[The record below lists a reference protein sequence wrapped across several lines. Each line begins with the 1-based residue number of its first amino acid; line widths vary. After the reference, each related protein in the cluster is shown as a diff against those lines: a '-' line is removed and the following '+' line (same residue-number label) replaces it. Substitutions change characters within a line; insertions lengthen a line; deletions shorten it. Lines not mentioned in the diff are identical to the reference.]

1 MGIEAYLDVEEEQ
14 PEETKELEEL
24 SPEAYKGLVQQINI
38 DKAEQSIIEEVV
50 GVDGDD
56 DENEEE
62 ELREEREMK
71 NLFEQLYEIDPD
83 TKEVF
88 VKGSAYDLKK
98 WDEDMVC
105 FTFGDPERVI
115 ALEAAISPGERYLS
129 RCFDKLSMKHTQLA
143 EVMRRHSNA
152 LRAKTI
158 SKAFAQDFKQVMGY
172 PLPNIHMESFTTLP
186 SATNYNIAMEEMN
199 NQQIAIAA
207 GASLAGVAI
216 VYKLVQWFAKALNKN
231 SLATSSISE
240 NFKAYSDR
248 KEMLKNL
255 PNDLSKLQGNVDAAV
270 KEYMQAND
278 DNPAQNINKAI
289 ASLKQKFSSN
299 DASGAFDEA
308 TKMMMQKSLKGKYTP
323 FMQQV
328 LSGKLNQYWWSFLN
342 KAIIGAKES
351 QDRIMAQLED
361 MDKQYTLDKTKES
374 TQVRGGYD
382 WVKESLYKM
391 QFETFTR
398 ANGESS
404 SQTQMPPVEN
414 WSEVASWF
422 NAMTSDIFTP
432 FQDDREL
439 PTGEWAFVSLQSIDL
454 KIFENLDSG
463 HVDKMKQ
470 VAERIKKHAED
481 AAKKG
486 REASKE
492 NKIEKGDRA
501 KALMDLSKEF
511 QFVSSILRFAIQ
523 VRNQLG
529 QLSVRLTDASA
540 KSEGMLKKMGMVFAA
555 ASRVPGNMVN
565 KVKEGL
571 NAPAT

>member
-14 PEETKELEEL
+14 SEETKELEEL

-62 ELREEREMK
+62 ELRDEREMK

-143 EVMRRHSNA
+143 EIVRRHSNE

-186 SATNYNIAMEEMN
+186 SSTNYNIAMEEMS
-199 NQQIAIAA
+199 NQQIAVAA

-231 SLATSSISE
+231 SLATNSISE

-270 KEYMQAND
+270 KEYIKASD
-278 DNPAQNINKAI
+278 DNPVKNINQSI
-289 ASLKQKFSSN
+289 TSLKQKFSSN
-299 DASGAFDEA
+299 DAMGAFDEA
-308 TKMMMQKSLKGKYTP
+308 TKITLQEGLKGKLNP
-323 FMQQV
+323 FMMKV
-328 LSGKLNQYWWSFLN
+328 LSGKLGKYWWANLN
-342 KAIIGAKES
+342 KAVLSAKES
-351 QDRIMAQLED
+351 QDSILARLED

-374 TQVRGGYD
+374 EQLQGNYG
-382 WVKESLYKM
+382 WVKDSLYKM
-391 QFETFTR
+391 GLSTFSNETDSNTSIKM
-398 ANGESS
+398 A
-404 SQTQMPPVEN
+404 PPVEN
-414 WSEVASWF
+414 WPEVASWF
-422 NAMTSDIFTP
+422 NSVTASIFTP
-432 FQDDREL
+432 YQDDREI
-439 PTGEWAFVSLQSIDL
+439 PTGEWAFNSLSNIDL
-454 KIFENLDSG
+454 NIFNNLDSG
-463 HVDKMKQ
+463 HVDKMKK

-501 KALMDLSKEF
+501 KALMELSKEF

-529 QLSVRLTDASA
+529 QLSIRLVDASE
-540 KSEGMLKKMGMVFAA
+540 KSEGMLKKIGMTVAA
-555 ASRVPGNMVN
+555 VSRMPGNIAD
-565 KVKEGL
+565 KVKEGF
-571 NAPAT
+571 NTQTT

>member
-1 MGIEAYLDVEEEQ
+1 MGIEAYLDVEEQVED
-14 PEETKELEEL
+14 KELEEL

-56 DENEEE
+56 DEDEQE

-71 NLFEQLYEIDPD
+71 NLFEQLYEVDPD

-129 RCFDKLSMKHTQLA
+129 KCFDRLSTKHTELA
-143 EVMRRHSNA
+143 NVMRRHSNA

-172 PLPNIHMESFTTLP
+172 PLPNIHMESFTTMP
-186 SATNYNIAMEEMN
+186 SSTNYSIAMEEMS
-199 NQQIAIAA
+199 NQQMALAA

-231 SLATSSISE
+231 SLATNSISE
-240 NFKAYSDR
+240 NFKAYSER

-255 PNDLSKLQGNVDAAV
+255 PNDLSKLQANVDAAV
-270 KEYMQAND
+270 KEYIQAND
-278 DNPAQNINKAI
+278 DNPAKNINQAI
-289 ASLKQKFSSN
+289 AALKQKFSGN
-299 DASGAFDEA
+299 DAMGAFDEA
-308 TKMMMQKSLKGKYTP
+308 TKITLQKGLKGKLTP
-323 FMQQV
+323 FMMKV
-328 LSGKLNQYWWSFLN
+328 LDGKLGKDWWGNLN
-342 KAIIGAKES
+342 KAVLSAKES
-351 QDRIMAQLED
+351 QDRIMARLED
-361 MDKQYTLDKTKES
+361 IDKQYTLDKTKDSE
-374 TQVRGGYD
+374 QVQGNYG
-382 WVKESLYKM
+382 WVKDSLYKM
-391 QFETFTR
+391 GLSTFSNETDSNINIKL
-398 ANGESS
+398 A
-404 SQTQMPPVEN
+404 PPVEN
-414 WSEVASWF
+414 WPEVASWF
-422 NAMTSDIFTP
+422 NAVTNSMFTP
-432 FQDDREL
+432 YQDDREI
-439 PTGEWAFVSLQSIDL
+439 PTGEWAFNSLYNIDL
-454 KIFENLDSG
+454 NIFNNLDSG
-463 HVDKMKQ
+463 HVDKMKK

-529 QLSVRLTDASA
+529 QLSLKLTDASE
-540 KSEGMLKKMGMVFAA
+540 KSVGILKGAGMIVAA
-555 ASRVPGNMVN
+555 VGRVPGNIVG

>member
-1 MGIEAYLDVEEEQ
+1 MGIEAYLDVEEQVED
-14 PEETKELEEL
+14 KELEEL

-56 DENEEE
+56 DEDEQE

-71 NLFEQLYEIDPD
+71 NLFEQLYEVDPD

-129 RCFDKLSMKHTQLA
+129 KCFDRLSTKHTELA
-143 EVMRRHSNA
+143 NVMRRHSNA

-172 PLPNIHMESFTTLP
+172 PLPNIHMESFTTMP
-186 SATNYNIAMEEMN
+186 SSTNYSIAMEEMS
-199 NQQIAIAA
+199 NQQMALAA

-231 SLATSSISE
+231 SLATNSISE
-240 NFKAYSDR
+240 NFKAYSER

-255 PNDLSKLQGNVDAAV
+255 PNDLSKLQANVDAAV
-270 KEYMQAND
+270 KEYIQAND
-278 DNPAQNINKAI
+278 DNPAKNINQAI
-289 ASLKQKFSSN
+289 AALKQKFSSN
-299 DASGAFDEA
+299 DAMGAFDEA
-308 TKMMMQKSLKGKYTP
+308 TKITLQKGLKGKLNP
-323 FMQQV
+323 FMMKV
-328 LSGKLNQYWWSFLN
+328 LSGKLGKDWWGNLN
-342 KAIIGAKES
+342 KAVLSAKES
-351 QDRIMAQLED
+351 QDRIMARLED
-361 MDKQYTLDKTKES
+361 IDKQYTLDKTKDSE
-374 TQVRGGYD
+374 QVQGNYG
-382 WVKESLYKM
+382 WVKDSLYKM
-391 QFETFTR
+391 GLSTFSNETDSNISLKV
-398 ANGESS
+398 A
-404 SQTQMPPVEN
+404 PPVEN
-414 WSEVASWF
+414 WPEVASWF
-422 NAMTSDIFTP
+422 NAVTNSMFTP
-432 FQDDREL
+432 YQDDREI
-439 PTGEWAFVSLQSIDL
+439 PTGEWAFNSLYSIDL
-454 KIFENLDSG
+454 NIFNNLDSG
-463 HVDKMKQ
+463 HVDKMKK

-529 QLSVRLTDASA
+529 QLSLKLTDASE
-540 KSEGMLKKMGMVFAA
+540 KSESILKKIGMTFAA
-555 ASRVPGNMVN
+555 VGRAPGNIVG

>member
-1 MGIEAYLDVEEEQ
+1 MGIEAYLDVEEQVED
-14 PEETKELEEL
+14 KELEEL

-56 DENEEE
+56 DEDEQE

-71 NLFEQLYEIDPD
+71 NLFEQLYEVDPD

-129 RCFDKLSMKHTQLA
+129 KCFDRLSTKHTELA
-143 EVMRRHSNA
+143 NVMRRHSNA

-172 PLPNIHMESFTTLP
+172 PLPNIHMESFTTMP
-186 SATNYNIAMEEMN
+186 SSTNYSIAMEEMS
-199 NQQIAIAA
+199 NQQMALAA

-231 SLATSSISE
+231 SLATNSISE
-240 NFKAYSDR
+240 NFKAYSER

-255 PNDLSKLQGNVDAAV
+255 PNDLSKLQANVDAAV
-270 KEYMQAND
+270 KEYIQAND
-278 DNPAQNINKAI
+278 DNPAKNINQAI
-289 ASLKQKFSSN
+289 AALKQKFSSN
-299 DASGAFDEA
+299 DAMGAFDEA
-308 TKMMMQKSLKGKYTP
+308 TKITLQKGLKGKLNP
-323 FMQQV
+323 FMMKV
-328 LSGKLNQYWWSFLN
+328 LSGKLGKDWWENLN
-342 KAIIGAKES
+342 KAVLSAKES
-351 QDRIMAQLED
+351 QDRIMARLED
-361 MDKQYTLDKTKES
+361 IDKQYTLDKTKDSE
-374 TQVRGGYD
+374 QVQGNYG
-382 WVKESLYKM
+382 WVKDSLYKM
-391 QFETFTR
+391 GLSTFSNETDSNINIKL
-398 ANGESS
+398 A
-404 SQTQMPPVEN
+404 PPVEN
-414 WSEVASWF
+414 WPEVASWF
-422 NAMTSDIFTP
+422 NAVTNSMFTP
-432 FQDDREL
+432 YQDDREI
-439 PTGEWAFVSLQSIDL
+439 PTGEWAFNSLYSIDL
-454 KIFENLDSG
+454 NIFNNLDSG
-463 HVDKMKQ
+463 HVDKMKK

-529 QLSVRLTDASA
+529 QLSLKLTDASE
-540 KSEGMLKKMGMVFAA
+540 KSESILKKIGMTFAA
-555 ASRVPGNMVN
+555 VGRAPGNIVG

>member
-1 MGIEAYLDVEEEQ
+1 MGIEAYLDVEEQVED
-14 PEETKELEEL
+14 KELEEL

-56 DENEEE
+56 DEDEQE

-71 NLFEQLYEIDPD
+71 NLFEQLYEVDPD

-129 RCFDKLSMKHTQLA
+129 KCFDRLSTKHTELA
-143 EVMRRHSNA
+143 NVMRRHSNA

-172 PLPNIHMESFTTLP
+172 PLPNIHMESFTTMP
-186 SATNYNIAMEEMN
+186 SSTNYSIAMEEMS
-199 NQQIAIAA
+199 NQQMALAA

-231 SLATSSISE
+231 SLATNSISE
-240 NFKAYSDR
+240 NFKAYSER

-255 PNDLSKLQGNVDAAV
+255 PNDLSKLQANVDAAV
-270 KEYMQAND
+270 KEYIQAND
-278 DNPAQNINKAI
+278 DNPAKNINQAI
-289 ASLKQKFSSN
+289 AALKQKFSSN
-299 DASGAFDEA
+299 DAMGAFDEA
-308 TKMMMQKSLKGKYTP
+308 TKITLQKGLKGKLNP
-323 FMQQV
+323 FMMKV
-328 LSGKLNQYWWSFLN
+328 LSGKLGKDWWENLN
-342 KAIIGAKES
+342 KAVLSAKES
-351 QDRIMAQLED
+351 QDRIMARLED
-361 MDKQYTLDKTKES
+361 IDKQYTLDKTKDSE
-374 TQVRGGYD
+374 QVQGNYG
-382 WVKESLYKM
+382 WVKDSLYKM
-391 QFETFTR
+391 GLSTFSNETDSNISLKV
-398 ANGESS
+398 A
-404 SQTQMPPVEN
+404 PPVEN
-414 WSEVASWF
+414 WPEVASWF
-422 NAMTSDIFTP
+422 NAVTNSMFTP
-432 FQDDREL
+432 YQDDREI
-439 PTGEWAFVSLQSIDL
+439 PTGEWAFNSLYSIDL
-454 KIFENLDSG
+454 NIFNNLDSG
-463 HVDKMKQ
+463 HVDKMKK

-529 QLSVRLTDASA
+529 QLSLKLTDASE
-540 KSEGMLKKMGMVFAA
+540 KSESILKKIGMTFAA
-555 ASRVPGNMVN
+555 VGRAPGNIVG

>member
-1 MGIEAYLDVEEEQ
+1 MGIEAYLDVEEQVED
-14 PEETKELEEL
+14 KELEEL

-56 DENEEE
+56 DEDEQE

-71 NLFEQLYEIDPD
+71 NLFEQLYEVDPD

-129 RCFDKLSMKHTQLA
+129 KCFDRLSTKHTELA
-143 EVMRRHSNA
+143 NVMRRHSNA

-172 PLPNIHMESFTTLP
+172 PLPNIHMESFTTMP
-186 SATNYNIAMEEMN
+186 SSTNYSIAMEEMS
-199 NQQIAIAA
+199 NQQMALAA

-231 SLATSSISE
+231 SLATSSISD
-240 NFKAYSDR
+240 NFKAYSER

-255 PNDLSKLQGNVDAAV
+255 PNDLSKLKDNVDAAV
-270 KEYMQAND
+270 KQYMQAND
-278 DNPAQNINKAI
+278 DNPTQNINKSI
-289 ASLKQKFSSN
+289 VQLKQKFDN
-299 DASGAFDEA
+299 NNPIAAFDEA
-308 TKMMMQKSLKGKYTP
+308 TRMMLQKSLKGKLTP
-323 FMQQV
+323 FMIQV
-328 LSGKLNQYWWSFLN
+328 FNGKLGSNWWESLN
-342 KAIIGAKES
+342 KAVIGAKTS

-361 MDKQYTLDKTKES
+361 MDKQFAMDKTKDS
-374 TQVRGGYD
+374 GQVSNDYG

-391 QFETFTR
+391 GLPAFTKEDGTSVHFGQ
-398 ANGESS
+398 A
-404 SQTQMPPVEN
+404 PAPEN

-422 NAMTSDIFTP
+422 NAVTSGIFVP
-432 FQDDREL
+432 FQDEREI
-439 PTGEWAFVSLQSIDL
+439 PSGENTFVSLMTIDL
-454 KIFENLDSG
+454 KVFENLDSG
-463 HVDKMKQ
+463 HVDKMIQ
-470 VAERIKKHAED
+470 VAERIKKHAEE

-486 REASKE
+486 KEASKE

-501 KALMDLSKEF
+501 KALMELSKEF
-511 QFVSSILRFAIQ
+511 QFVSSVLRFAIQ

-529 QLSVRLTDASA
+529 QLSIRLADATK
-540 KSEGMLKKMGMVFAA
+540 KSEGLLKTIGMTFAA
-555 ASRVPGNMVN
+555 VSRVPGNMVD